1 MGGSEVWALHLPQ
14 RTQKLE
20 SCSKRAEAYSVLI
33 AVCFETSVVNNNSY
47 QALTSAFGGQITST
61 IKVGKMEAQKLSQG
75 ELTGLDVEPGIAS
88 DERSLILLG
97 GRPKKKID
105 ETISTPQ
112 QYVSRYHYETKDLD
126 SFMEL
131 CPHCRKPS
139 VLALRKTV
147 IDPAIEYLKEKEAIR
162 ERRANRR
169 RIVWLTASLIGI
181 AGGLYYVF
189 FHLISG
195 FRI

>member
-1 MGGSEVWALHLPQ
+1 
-14 RTQKLE
+14 
-20 SCSKRAEAYSVLI
+20 
-33 AVCFETSVVNNNSY
+33 
-47 QALTSAFGGQITST
+47 
-61 IKVGKMEAQKLSQG
+61 MEAQKLNQ
-75 ELTGLDVEPGIAS
+75 EEMTILDTEPGIV
-88 DERSLILLG
+88 DEERSLILLE

-112 QYVSRYHYETKDLD
+112 QYVSRYHYETKNIG
-126 SFMEL
+126 SFLEL

-139 VLALRKTV
+139 ILALRKTV
-147 IDPAIEYLKEKEAIR
+147 VDTAIEYLNEKEAIR
-162 ERRANRR
+162 ERRSSRR
-169 RIVWLTASLIGI
+169 RIAFLIASLIGI

>member
-1 MGGSEVWALHLPQ
+1 
-14 RTQKLE
+14 
-20 SCSKRAEAYSVLI
+20 
-33 AVCFETSVVNNNSY
+33 
-47 QALTSAFGGQITST
+47 
-61 IKVGKMEAQKLSQG
+61 MEAQKLNQE
-75 ELTGLDVEPGIAS
+75 ELTILDVESGIAS
-88 DERSLILLG
+88 DERSLILFES
-97 GRPKKKID
+97 RPKKKID

-112 QYVSRYHYETKDLD
+112 QYVSRYHYETKNLG
-126 SFMEL
+126 SFLEL

-139 VLALRKTV
+139 ILALRKTV
-147 IDPAIEYLKEKEAIR
+147 VDTAIAYLNEKEAMR

-169 RIVWLTASLIGI
+169 RIGWLILSLIGI

>member
-1 MGGSEVWALHLPQ
+1 
-14 RTQKLE
+14 
-20 SCSKRAEAYSVLI
+20 
-33 AVCFETSVVNNNSY
+33 
-47 QALTSAFGGQITST
+47 
-61 IKVGKMEAQKLSQG
+61 MEAQKLNQ
-75 ELTGLDVEPGIAS
+75 EEMTILDTEPGIV
-88 DERSLILLG
+88 DEERSLILLE

-112 QYVSRYHYETKDLD
+112 QYVSRYHYETKNLG
-126 SFMEL
+126 SFLEL

-139 VLALRKTV
+139 ILALRKTV
-147 IDPAIEYLKEKEAIR
+147 VDTAIEYLNEKEAIR
-162 ERRANRR
+162 ERRTSRR
-169 RIVWLTASLIGI
+169 RIVLLLASLIGI

>member
-1 MGGSEVWALHLPQ
+1 
-14 RTQKLE
+14 
-20 SCSKRAEAYSVLI
+20 
-33 AVCFETSVVNNNSY
+33 
-47 QALTSAFGGQITST
+47 
-61 IKVGKMEAQKLSQG
+61 MEAQKLNQ
-75 ELTGLDVEPGIAS
+75 EEMTILDTEPGIV
-88 DERSLILLG
+88 DEERSLILLE

-112 QYVSRYHYETKDLD
+112 QYVSRYHYETRNLG
-126 SFMEL
+126 SFLEL

-139 VLALRKTV
+139 ILALRKTV
-147 IDPAIEYLKEKEAIR
+147 VDTAIEYLNEKEAIR

-169 RIVWLTASLIGI
+169 RIAFLIASLIGI